1 MSLYRPKVKPLW
13 LAAALACLGAASPAA
28 QDAPPD
34 TLLLFVA
41 GWCAPC
47 HAELAQI
54 DAIVAAAGDAR
65 VRVVPLDDTART
77 QAMLDRVPDQVVWRP
92 DPAALA
98 KLRERVF
105 GDNAGLPY
113 SVLTDA
119 SGRVCARSKRSLDAV
134 RVREMADRCRA
145 AAR

>member
-1 MSLYRPKVKPLW
+1 M
-13 LAAALACLGAASPAA
+13 ALACLGAGSLAG

-47 HAELAQI
+47 HAELARI
-54 DAIVAAAGDAR
+54 DAIVTAAGNAR
-65 VRVVPLDDTART
+65 VKVIPLDDTART
-77 QAMLDRVPDQVVWRP
+77 QAMLDRVPDQIVWRP
-92 DPAALA
+92 DPIALA

-119 SGRVCARSKRSLDAV
+119 SGRVCARSKRSLDAG
-134 RVREMADRCRA
+134 RVAEMVDRCGA